1 MLLVLLHMWATPQ
14 PADVLLTGSA
24 PQMEAAG
31 AAAPATPTPERER
44 RERERRERW
53 ARGEHLKLS
62 VIVLS

>member
-1 MLLVLLHMWATPQ
+1 MLLVLLHMWATPR

-24 PQMEAAG
+24 PQMEGAG
-31 AAAPATPTPERER
+31 AAAPATPEER
-44 RERERRERW
+44 RERERLERW